1 MESRS
6 MSVVSMAQHNRDLV
20 LDLLRREGTLS
31 RTEVG
36 ERIGA
41 SAATVNRLTTD
52 LLRRGLV
59 IDAGSAPS
67 SGGRPAMLLRFNAE
81 AAWTVAVDVRAN
93 QTRAALVDLAGTVGD
108 VVEVAAGPGS
118 RRERVQG
125 VVDLAARMVALA
137 SDTGR
142 RVLGVGVA
150 VPGTVS
156 TNGVVEWAPVLSWR
170 QVPLARM
177 ATAATNLP
185 VVVENDANVLAVA
198 EHRHGAA
205 AGVGCLVAMILGNG
219 IGAGVIVGERLY
231 RGTRASAGEVGYM
244 LMGTESLGRTY
255 AGFGD
260 MESRV
265 GGEGIA
271 RRSRELG
278 LRTRTGADA
287 TAADVF
293 ELARA
298 GEPVAERLV
307 AQVSDEL
314 AVAVANVAAVLDP
327 DAMIIGG
334 GIGRSADLIVPR
346 LAERLE
352 GRIPFVPRLLGPS
365 FTDGVLMGASV
376 LALDA
381 VGSLDAAL

>member
-1 MESRS
+1 MQSRS

-20 LDLLRREGTLS
+20 LGLLRREGTLS

-41 SAATVNRLTTD
+41 SAATANRLTTD

-59 IDAGSAPS
+59 LDAGSAPS
-67 SGGRPAMLLRFNAE
+67 SGGRPAMLLRFNTE
-81 AAWTVAVDVRAN
+81 AAWTVAVDVRAHV
-93 QTRAALVDLAGTVGD
+93 TRAALVDLAGTVGPI
-108 VVEVAAGPGS
+108 VEAPAHGGS
-118 RRERVQG
+118 RHERVQG
-125 VVDLAARMVALA
+125 VVDLAAGVVSRSVAA
-137 SDTGR
+137 GR

-150 VPGTVS
+150 VPGTVDGDG
-156 TNGVVEWAPVLSWR
+156 TVDWAPVLSWR
-170 QVPLARM
+170 KVALGRM
-177 ATAATNLP
+177 IASATGLP

-205 AGVGCLVAMILGNG
+205 AGVGCLVALILGNG
-219 IGAGVIVGERLY
+219 IGAGIIVGERLY
-231 RGTRASAGEVGYM
+231 RGTRAAAGEVGYM
-244 LMGTESLGRTY
+244 LMGTDSLSRTY
-255 AGFGD
+255 QGFGD

-278 LRTRTGADA
+278 LRARAGGNP

-298 GEPVAERLV
+298 GEPVAGGLIDE
-307 AQVSDEL
+307 VSDEL
-314 AVAVANVAAVLDP
+314 AVAVANLAAVLDP
-327 DAMIIGG
+327 DAVVLGG
-334 GIGRSADLIVPR
+334 GIGGSADLIVPR

-365 FTDGVLMGASV
+365 FADGVLVGASD

>member
-1 MESRS
+1 MQSRS

-20 LDLLRREGTLS
+20 LELLRRAGTVS

-36 ERIGA
+36 ERIGS

-52 LLRRGLV
+52 LLRRGLIV
-59 IDAGSAPS
+59 DAGTAPS

-81 AAWTVAVDVRAN
+81 AAWTVAVDVRAHV
-93 QTRAALVDLAGTVGD
+93 TRAALVDLAGSVGAVTEVPAD
-108 VVEVAAGPGS
+108 AGSRHERVRGVVGLATEVVQRAEAAGK
-118 RRERVQG
+118 
-125 VVDLAARMVALA
+125 
-137 SDTGR
+137 
-142 RVLGVGVA
+142 RVLGIGVA
-150 VPGTVS
+150 VPGTVDGDG
-156 TNGVVEWAPVLSWR
+156 TVDWAPVLSWR
-170 QVPLARM
+170 QVPLGRM
-177 ATAATNLP
+177 IGSATGRVA
-185 VVVENDANVLAVA
+185 VVENDANVLAVA

-205 AGVGCLVAMILGNG
+205 AGVECLVALILGNG
-219 IGAGVIVGERLY
+219 IGAGIIVGNRLY
-231 RGTRASAGEVGYM
+231 RGTRAAAGEIGYM
-244 LMGTESLGRTY
+244 LTSTDSLAQTY

-278 LRTRTGADA
+278 LRARTGGEP

-298 GEPVAERLV
+298 GEPVAEQLV
-307 AQVSDEL
+307 ARVSDEL
-314 AVAVANVAAVLDP
+314 AVAVANLAAVLDP
-327 DAMIIGG
+327 DAVVLGG
-334 GIGRSADLIVPR
+334 GIGGSADLIVPR
-346 LAERLE
+346 LATRLE

-365 FTDGVLMGASV
+365 FTDGVLVGASD